1 MKLTLRNTFARI
13 WIAALVLLIVGLTAL
28 DSLVAG
34 QETKRVFVLNSYHR
48 GYPFSD
54 NAMRG
59 IDDAFGKSGIKAETY
74 VTYMD
79 MKRIPTTPQYFSKL
93 KELIRVGY
101 NGARFDAVI
110 ACDNDALEFM
120 RKYRDELF
128 PGVPVV
134 FTGINDFDKRMLDG
148 RSDITGISQSND
160 YAGTVRIA
168 QKFRPATKD
177 IVVVTDNTT
186 TGMAHRSAIVKIRP
200 DFPQSLGFTYLS
212 LADMTLDELA
222 EKLSKLNSDS
232 IVLLLHHFVDRNG
245 TGHSIQEST
254 SLLAKSSSV
263 PIFVVSDIRMGF
275 GTLGGH
281 LVGGYS
287 QGEAAAQIAVKIF
300 GGTDV
305 RTIPVLLESPN
316 RFMFDY
322 NVMKRFSIA
331 EGDLPQGSIMINK
344 PVSVLEEYKPQMF
357 AILVT
362 FIVLSGILV
371 YMLLEIRRR
380 KRAEDA
386 LQESEILF
394 RSTFEQAA
402 VGVAHVS
409 LEGRFIRVNQRFC
422 DIVGYSKE
430 EMLPLTFQDITYPE
444 DLDMDLN
451 YVRQVLEGL
460 IDTYSMEKRY
470 IRKDGY
476 LAWVNLT
483 VSLLRAATG
492 KPMHFISVVED
503 ITERKQTEEAL
514 RKSEELLR
522 LITDNM
528 SDMIRVTDLKGD
540 NLFTSPSHFK
550 SLGYRPEEWVGKS
563 AFDIIHPDDLENVI
577 KAFSEGLAANRPVSL
592 EYRVRHADGHYVW
605 LETVGDLLRDAQG
618 NVTAVVMSSRDISQR
633 KATAEELGRSEE
645 KYRTLIETTRTGFVI
660 LDQDGLVLDA
670 NPEYVR
676 LTGHHNLSEI
686 VGKSVIEWTADHEKE
701 KNAAAVGEC
710 FRKGYIRNLEI
721 DYVDSKGNIT
731 PIEIN
736 ATRMECGRVTQILT
750 LCRDITE
757 RQEAEEEL
765 LIKDRAIASS
775 FNAIAISNL
784 DGKLT
789 YVNDAFLNIWGY
801 SAQEALNINAAD
813 LASSKYEI
821 NHIINDI
828 QEKGF
833 SLGESIAIRK
843 NGSLFNIQFSASL
856 ITSSENKPI
865 AMLSTFLDITDR
877 MRAEEALKESEDRFS
892 RAIAGTGAG
901 LWDWD
906 IVNDRV
912 YFSPQWKTML
922 GYEDHEVEDAFS
934 GWKNLWHPE
943 DAASIEK
950 AVNDYLHGRTSVYDV
965 EHRLRHKD
973 GSWHWILT
981 RGDIH
986 RDSAG
991 RPVRWVGTNID
1002 ITERKRAEEARFD
1015 ALARFSGFAD
1025 ASQYGMGMA
1034 DLDGRITFANATLAR
1049 MLGEKTAENCLG
1061 KHFPTA
1067 YYSPSIAQK
1076 LQKEVLPALMSVG
1089 YWHGEL
1095 EIQTVDGRNVPTEE
1109 NYFVIRDEQGQIRNL
1124 ADILTDISER
1134 KRAEE
1139 EREKLQAQLARAQK
1153 LESIGT
1159 LAGGIAHDFNNLLMG
1174 IQGHASLMMLGLDP
1188 SDPRHVRLKH
1198 IEELIQSGADLT
1210 GQLLG
1215 FARGGRYD
1223 VKPVSMNDIV
1233 EKSSAMFGR
1242 TKKEINIHRKF
1253 VKDPCIVE
1261 ADRSQMEQVFM
1272 NLFVNA
1278 WQAMPGG
1285 GDMFVETE
1293 KVVLDE
1299 THAMSGRMAPG
1310 RYVKVTVTDTG
1321 TGMDAQTK
1329 ERIFDPF
1336 FTTKG
1341 MGRGTGLGLA
1351 TVYGIMRGHGGM
1363 ITAESEPG
1371 QGTTFTLYV
1380 PASENDP
1387 DEEKKPAKGVLRGTE
1402 TILLVDDEKMV
1413 LEVSRELLES
1423 LGYRVYAAGSGQE
1436 AVAVYMEKRNKIDL
1450 VILDMVMPGISGGET
1465 FDRLREIHPGIRVLL
1480 SSGYSI
1486 NGEAQTIMDRGCS
1499 GFLQKPFQMENL
1511 SRKVREILD

>member
-1 MKLTLRNTFARI
+1 MKLTLRNAFAWI

-101 NGARFDAVI
+101 KGARFDAVI

-160 YAGTVRIA
+160 YAGTIRIA

-177 IVVVTDNTT
+177 IVVVTDKTT

-287 QGEAAAQIAVKIF
+287 QGEAAAQIALKIL

-357 AILVT
+357 AILGT

-402 VGVAHVS
+402 VGAAHVS

-528 SDMIRVTDLKGD
+528 SDMIRVTDLKGV

-550 SLGYRPEEWVGKS
+550 SLGYRPEERVGKS
-563 AFDIIHPDDLENVI
+563 ASDIIHPDDLEKVI

-736 ATRMECGRVTQILT
+736 ATRMESGGVPQILT
-750 LCRDITE
+750 LCRDIT
-757 RQEAEEEL
+757 
-765 LIKDRAIASS
+765 DR
-775 FNAIAISNL
+775 
-784 DGKLT
+784 K
-789 YVNDAFLNIWGY
+789 
-801 SAQEALNINAAD
+801 Q
-813 LASSKYEI
+813 
-821 NHIINDI
+821 
-828 QEKGF
+828 
-833 SLGESIAIRK
+833 
-843 NGSLFNIQFSASL
+843 
-856 ITSSENKPI
+856 
-865 AMLSTFLDITDR
+865 
-877 MRAEEALKESEDRFS
+877 AEEALRESEVLYRNLYENLRDGIAAVDTHGVIIECNRRFLS
-892 RAIAGTGAG
+892 
-901 LWDWD
+901 
-906 IVNDRV
+906 
-912 YFSPQWKTML
+912 ML
-922 GYEDHEVEDAFS
+922 GYSFEEVARLTYGDITPERWHVMEARILKDQVNMRGYSDIYEKEYIRKDGVVFPVELQTYLVHNIQGGMAGYWAFVRDITDS
-934 GWKNLWHPE
+934 KQAE
-943 DAASIEK
+943 EEK
-950 AVNDYLHGRTSVYDV
+950 RIL
-965 EHRLRHKD
+965 EERLRHADKM
-973 GSWHWILT
+973 
-981 RGDIH
+981 
-986 RDSAG
+986 
-991 RPVRWVGTNID
+991 
-1002 ITERKRAEEARFD
+1002 EA
-1015 ALARFSGFAD
+1015 
-1025 ASQYGMGMA
+1025 
-1034 DLDGRITFANATLAR
+1034 
-1049 MLGEKTAENCLG
+1049 
-1061 KHFPTA
+1061 
-1067 YYSPSIAQK
+1067 
-1076 LQKEVLPALMSVG
+1076 
-1089 YWHGEL
+1089 
-1095 EIQTVDGRNVPTEE
+1095 
-1109 NYFVIRDEQGQIRNL
+1109 
-1124 ADILTDISER
+1124 
-1134 KRAEE
+1134 
-1139 EREKLQAQLARAQK
+1139 
-1153 LESIGT
+1153 IGT

-1174 IQGHASLMMLGLDP
+1174 IQGHASLTLMDLDP
-1188 SDPRHVRLKH
+1188 SHPHYERLKR
-1198 IEELIQSGADLT
+1198 IEEQVQSGADLT
-1210 GQLLG
+1210 KQLLG
-1215 FARGGRYD
+1215 FARGGRYE
-1223 VKPVSMNDIV
+1223 VKPADMNDILG
-1233 EKSSAMFGR
+1233 KSSSMFGR
-1242 TKKEINIHRKF
+1242 TKKEITIHRKYG
-1253 VKDPCIVE
+1253 KDLWTVE
-1261 ADRSQMEQVFM
+1261 VDRGQMEQVFL
-1272 NLFVNA
+1272 NLYVNA

-1285 GDMFVETE
+1285 GEIDLETE
-1293 KVVLDE
+1293 NVLLDDE
-1299 THAMSGRMAPG
+1299 QALPYAMSPG
-1310 RYVKVTVTDTG
+1310 RYVKISVTDTG
-1321 TGMDAQTK
+1321 TGMDEKTR

-1336 FTTKG
+1336 FTTKR

-1351 TVYGIMRGHGGM
+1351 TVYGIIKGHKGA
-1363 ITAESEPG
+1363 IHVYSEPG
-1371 QGTTFTLYV
+1371 HGTTFTIYL
-1380 PASENDP
+1380 PASEK
-1387 DEEKKPAKGVLRGTE
+1387 EVVKEKSAAGTITRGTE

-1413 LEVSRELLES
+1413 LEVGREMLEF

-1436 AVAVYMEKRNKIDL
+1436 ALAGYMEKRKEIDL
-1450 VILDMVMPGISGGET
+1450 VILDMIMPGISGGET
-1465 FDRLREIHPGIRVLL
+1465 FNRLREINSDAKVLL

-1486 NGEAQTIMDRGCS
+1486 NGEAKTIMDRGCN
-1499 GFLQKPFQMENL
+1499 GFIQKPFQLSKL
-1511 SRKVREILD
+1511 SRKVREMLD